1 MLIGIVLLLALS
13 VTVQAQTYTGTYQ
26 MVGIKVG
33 YHNIARTVESAGD
46 SVANYFVEAKWPNA
60 ATPVYSHTLAGYA
73 PGDTMFIVETPD
85 FLLTPAGLAYVGI
98 DLSVALNMEDGQM
111 LIPAVDGTS
120 NTFPTT
126 TTENCSSYAVISPV
140 NDNANISST
149 YTSNSYNSSEGDN
162 GTFTWGFG
170 IAQSVVFDWFDA
182 PNDWENP
189 SGLENFGRLKGFFN
203 ASGSGFDVLEVN
215 WHAVDGPDSDSGI
228 DDAGDRDRFLGISVV
243 PGDTVTVAALNAA
256 LGTSFNVGTYPIL
269 GGEGVDLDNDGEPDG
284 VVNTDWG
291 YLFDPKGADGVMMNG
306 DEPLQFTGYYFTSNF
321 LTAAGALSQAYT
333 AGMTPTVDTD
343 NDGVPDTPAL
353 VYYFV
358 TQGLDAT
365 SALIMAADSLAD
377 LAAQTIATAFGL
389 DAGTAA
395 AIGASVGAYA
405 GTTLTAL
412 LTSGVPLEEAMAQ
425 TGAATAVYA
434 LGALAQAG
442 VALNDSDHDY
452 DGTNGRL
459 VFQIGNSCI
468 PNTQTRDVFAI
479 FDNFTVGIG
488 SEDILPTEFA
498 VYENYPNPFNPT
510 TEISFDL
517 TEFSPAEVTVWNIL
531 GQKVATLYSGKL
543 PAGRHTISF
552 DARAE
557 NGNML
562 PSGIYIYRVEA
573 GNKVATKKMML
584 LK

>member
-1 MLIGIVLLLALS
+1 
-13 VTVQAQTYTGTYQ
+13 
-26 MVGIKVG
+26 
-33 YHNIARTVESAGD
+33 
-46 SVANYFVEAKWPNA
+46 
-60 ATPVYSHTLAGYA
+60 
-73 PGDTMFIVETPD
+73 
-85 FLLTPAGLAYVGI
+85 
-98 DLSVALNMEDGQM
+98 
-111 LIPAVDGTS
+111 
-120 NTFPTT
+120 
-126 TTENCSSYAVISPV
+126 
-140 NDNANISST
+140 
-149 YTSNSYNSSEGDN
+149 
-162 GTFTWGFG
+162 
-170 IAQSVVFDWFDA
+170 
-182 PNDWENP
+182 
-189 SGLENFGRLKGFFN
+189 
-203 ASGSGFDVLEVN
+203 
-215 WHAVDGPDSDSGI
+215 
-228 DDAGDRDRFLGISVV
+228 
-243 PGDTVTVAALNAA
+243 
-256 LGTSFNVGTYPIL
+256 
-269 GGEGVDLDNDGEPDG
+269 
-284 VVNTDWG
+284 
-291 YLFDPKGADGVMMNG
+291 
-306 DEPLQFTGYYFTSNF
+306 
-321 LTAAGALSQAYT
+321 
-333 AGMTPTVDTD
+333 MTPTVDTD
-343 NDGVPDTPAL
+343 GDGVPDTPAL

-358 TQGLDAT
+358 TQGLDPT
-365 SALIMAADSLAD
+365 SALVMAADSLAD

-412 LTSGVPLEEAMAQ
+412 LTSGVSLEDAMAQ
-425 TGAATAVYA
+425 TGQATAVYA

-442 VALNDSDHDY
+442 VTVNDSNHDY
-452 DGTNGRL
+452 DLTNGRL

-468 PNTQTRDVFAI
+468 PNTQTRDVYAI

-488 SEDILPTEFA
+488 SEDILPTAFA

-573 GNKVATKKMML
+573 GNKVISKKMML